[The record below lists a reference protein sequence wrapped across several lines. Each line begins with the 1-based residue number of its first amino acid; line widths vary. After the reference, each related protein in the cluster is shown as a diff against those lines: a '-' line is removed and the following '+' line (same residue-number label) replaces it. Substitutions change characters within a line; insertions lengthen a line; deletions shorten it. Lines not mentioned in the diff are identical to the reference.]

1 MKGGKGRRKGRHAST
16 QAPVRNNLFLLC
28 LDMGCLP
35 RNPNKIPKIK
45 NFIVFSCVALALTR
59 STFIPPSLRALP
71 GADIPII
78 CCLRQGQHTRV
89 KTNNNLQ
96 IVLAQG
102 RQAYNKLC
110 VFIVG
115 PRCRRRNRRKK
126 ESTKGPQKEP
136 PGLNHFINPPHRLV
150 QQPLVNKP
158 NKLTL
163 ILTFISFPG
172 VGGVAGP
179 KNYQENPIIRE
190 LE

>member
-1 MKGGKGRRKGRHAST
+1 M
-16 QAPVRNNLFLLC
+16 
-28 LDMGCLP
+28 
-35 RNPNKIPKIK
+35 
-45 NFIVFSCVALALTR
+45 
-59 STFIPPSLRALP
+59 
-71 GADIPII
+71 
-78 CCLRQGQHTRV
+78 
-89 KTNNNLQ
+89 
-96 IVLAQG
+96 
-102 RQAYNKLC
+102 
-110 VFIVG
+110 G

-150 QQPLVNKP
+150 QEPLVNKP

-179 KNYQENPIIRE
+179 KNYQEKPIIRE

>member
-136 PGLNHFINPPHRLV
+136 PGLNHFIICMRLLALIFSLEHSIRWH
-150 QQPLVNKP
+150 PLTP
-158 NKLTL
+158 
-163 ILTFISFPG
+163 IISFYSKIPRFFIML
-172 VGGVAGP
+172 P
-179 KNYQENPIIRE
+179 
-190 LE
+190 L